1 MKHLIALAAILA
13 AASGTVDIAANV
25 KFEAEDA
32 TADKL
37 IADGV
42 AVEDVP
48 AAALAPE
55 APKSKTT
62 PARVLTDCQHGKVN
76 DVVNLTAAELKQAE
90 AAGQVDS
97 DKAAVKYANSLKAA
111 KAEQ

>member
-1 MKHLIALAAILA
+1 MTELEIAAQA
-13 AASGTVDIAANV
+13 AAD
-25 KFEAEDA
+25 EQ
-32 TADKL
+32 
-37 IADGV
+37 
-42 AVEDVP
+42 
-48 AAALAPE
+48 AAAPAPE

-62 PARVLTDCQHGKVN
+62 PARVLTDCVHGKAN

-111 KAEQ
+111 KADQ

>member
-48 AAALAPE
+48 DR
-55 APKSKTT
+55 KS
-62 PARVLTDCQHGKVN
+62 
-76 DVVNLTAAELKQAE
+76 VV
-90 AAGQVDS
+90 
-97 DKAAVKYANSLKAA
+97 
-111 KAEQ
+111 

>member
-1 MKHLIALAAILA
+1 MTPEEIAAQQAADEA
-13 AASGTVDIAANV
+13 AAT
-25 KFEAEDA
+25 E
-32 TADKL
+32 
-37 IADGV
+37 
-42 AVEDVP
+42 
-48 AAALAPE
+48 AAAAAAAAAAAE

-62 PARVLTDCQHGKVN
+62 PARVLTDCVHGKAN

-111 KAEQ
+111 KAE

>member
-13 AASGTVDIAANV
+13 AASGTVDIAADA
-25 KFEAEDA
+25 KFEADDD
-32 TADKL
+32 TAAKL

-48 AAALAPE
+48 AAAPVPE
-55 APKSKTT
+55 PPKGRTT
-62 PARVLTDCQHGKVN
+62 QARVLSDCEYGKAN
-76 DVVNLTAAELKQAE
+76 DVVSLTAAELKQAE

-97 DKAAVKYANSLKAA
+97 NKAAVKYALSLKTD
-111 KAEQ
+111 AE